1 MLLLRYSKFVSNIII
16 IFHNYSNPIGKF
28 DFFLILFSID
38 CFFLSNSH
46 RGSEYVEEN
55 SLSLRD
61 ILPVKVKHYDK
72 NRAPKFQGQPTVV
85 YFHVTVLSLDSINEE
100 SMVRLPFI
108 VHSKIYSL
116 KCLRVLRFW
125 LFPIHSISSWSFWFY
140 RSKWMA
146 LITYNI

>member
-108 VHSKIYSL
+108 V
-116 KCLRVLRFW
+116 RFALCIRKFTLW
-125 LFPIHSISSWSFWFY
+125 NVWEFLGFGYFRFLLFQVEAFD
-140 RSKWMA
+140 
-146 LITYNI
+146 